1 MTDVLKPPSLSRR
14 HFLIGT
20 GGFTLAIPFL
30 SSLLP
35 RGTKADGSVQR
46 RLIAL
51 GTDHGGVFPTN
62 LYPARPS
69 DWTTQEFHPGGGDLP
84 RHVIGSGPLV
94 VDRAGGQATL
104 SRCLTAPEAL
114 LTPTLAGKMNF
125 LGGLSITTY
134 LGHTRGMMLG
144 NFGANDQGT
153 SLHSRTMATIDQI
166 VAKSP
171 GFALS
176 PAKERS
182 FNFAMNYGGGSG
194 IRHAASADT
203 VGGVTS
209 AVQADTNPRT
219 IWERLFGD
227 QSGDAMERPEL
238 VVDRVY
244 EHYRNLTT
252 GAFGDASRLS
262 SRDRQRLENHME
274 RLLDLERRLSVR
286 VDCGVVPQPDRAE
299 GRERFRDAVDLAITA
314 VACGATNVAV
324 LTSAGERWSDDPG
337 YTNWHEQVAHNGGG
351 SRDSGHN
358 PEFQRINYEAQGR
371 FFRDVF
377 LRISEALDGV
387 EEEAGDTLLDRSLV
401 MWVMESGARTH
412 SNICMPVITAGSAAG
427 AFATGRFTDYRNL
440 DNQHFIREPDS
451 PETHPGVLYNQFLA
465 SVLRGMGVTPE
476 EWGSELA
483 RVFPDE
489 VADGARGYGAAEY
502 HPSNFWSG
510 RRSVRDVV
518 WPFAYYE
525 RADDPLP
532 FFSLA

>member
-20 GGFTLAIPFL
+20 GGFTLAVPFL

-203 VGGVTS
+203 VGGGSPTPWIDPQGPDDPEHRQFKVVRGGSWNEEISQATAANRS
-209 AVQADTNPRT
+209 AV
-219 IWERLFGD
+219 
-227 QSGDAMERPEL
+227 
-238 VVDRVY
+238 
-244 EHYRNLTT
+244 
-252 GAFGDASRLS
+252 
-262 SRDRQRLENHME
+262 
-274 RLLDLERRLSVR
+274 
-286 VDCGVVPQPDRAE
+286 
-299 GRERFRDAVDLAITA
+299 
-314 VACGATNVAV
+314 
-324 LTSAGERWSDDPG
+324 
-337 YTNWHEQVAHNGGG
+337 
-351 SRDSGHN
+351 
-358 PEFQRINYEAQGR
+358 
-371 FFRDVF
+371 
-377 LRISEALDGV
+377 
-387 EEEAGDTLLDRSLV
+387 
-401 MWVMESGARTH
+401 
-412 SNICMPVITAGSAAG
+412 
-427 AFATGRFTDYRNL
+427 
-440 DNQHFIREPDS
+440 S
-451 PETHPGVLYNQFLA
+451 PEN
-465 SVLRGMGVTPE
+465 R
-476 EWGSELA
+476 ELNVGF
-483 RVFPDE
+483 RV
-489 VADGARGYGAAEY
+489 
-502 HPSNFWSG
+502 
-510 RRSVRDVV
+510 VR
-518 WPFAYYE
+518 
-525 RADDPLP
+525 LP
-532 FFSLA
+532 